1 MARYLQKN
9 LVCFSGWNMEC
20 IYCNVKEESAEPTGL
35 YRSQANRTH
44 TKFDEWCRWCHSWY
58 KCIVPLIINK
68 NEINFIMILNKYN
81 ISFHNVFGWWQ
92 YLVILYLNAF
102 LTALLI
108 ISVWISLYFTD
119 LLVDMLCTLASY
131 SITVRELKMLFS
143 ILQAAEGQWVS
154 LSSITDN
161 RVVFISSF
169 WSWIH
174 SFYFITPCISQNG
187 CLVWK

>member
-1 MARYLQKN
+1 MHCAL
-9 LVCFSGWNMEC
+9 
-20 IYCNVKEESAEPTGL
+20 
-35 YRSQANRTH
+35 
-44 TKFDEWCRWCHSWY
+44 
-58 KCIVPLIINK
+58 INK

-154 LSSITDN
+154 LSSITDK

-174 SFYFITPCISQNG
+174 SSYFTTPCISQNG

>member
-1 MARYLQKN
+1 MHCTL
-9 LVCFSGWNMEC
+9 
-20 IYCNVKEESAEPTGL
+20 
-35 YRSQANRTH
+35 
-44 TKFDEWCRWCHSWY
+44 
-58 KCIVPLIINK
+58 INK

-92 YLVILYLNAF
+92 YLVILHLHAF

-154 LSSITDN
+154 LSAITDN

-174 SFYFITPCISQNG
+174 SSYFITPCISQNG

>member
-1 MARYLQKN
+1 MHCAL
-9 LVCFSGWNMEC
+9 
-20 IYCNVKEESAEPTGL
+20 
-35 YRSQANRTH
+35 
-44 TKFDEWCRWCHSWY
+44 
-58 KCIVPLIINK
+58 INK